1 MTRLLLII
9 TESKY
14 NPLHVTGTV
23 LPGLLSDK
31 KQGLHIFL
39 YPPQW

>member
-1 MTRLLLII
+1 MTPLLLVLRV
-9 TESKY
+9 Y
-14 NPLHVTGTV
+14 NPLHVTGAV
-23 LPGLLSDK
+23 LPELLSDK